1 MIILATTHATT
12 QHAANGEALAIT
24 AAVLLVLFFYMLP
37 SIVAKRRRHRQ
48 VKAILVVN
56 IFLGWSFLGWV
67 LSLAWAFTADVVED
81 DEIRITKGRREPRI
95 EPRASDY

>member
-1 MIILATTHATT
+1 MP
-12 QHAANGEALAIT
+12 EALIVALL
-24 AAVLLVLFFYMLP
+24 LLVVFFYMLP
-37 SIVAKRRRHRQ
+37 SFVASKRRHRQ

-67 LSLAWAFTADVVED
+67 ASLLWALTADVKD
-81 DEIRITKGRREPRI
+81 DEIRITKGKRRIEPRI

>member
-12 QHAANGEALAIT
+12 QHAVSEALAFT
-24 AAVLLVLFFYMLP
+24 AVVLLALFIYMLP